1 MREKYI
7 RYHGNNINIMQTHP
21 SPKTLLENFRL
32 TTFDILGG
40 LAIIVEYDKI
50 IDDGNTIYGVEE
62 TRDPKLAPLKALQ
75 ALSGS
80 LLLPWLPYRIDSQLL
95 KSAPTPGLATRFP
108 SRTGANGSDARILD
122 MIGGELSMTA
132 KIAAIMPAPETKHY
146 SKILSTAAKNT
157 ANILAKDNKL
167 LADTLKAI
175 ENFLH
180 GTLRENLYTLSKLIA
195 NSQLTPDQAHQQQL
209 HIEGKTTSNLDI
221 EKVVIISPIIHG
233 EYELKV
239 LVNALTKYLE
249 KMPQQ
254 GKNIDFYIA
263 APDDQLANQIVDVL
277 NKKKNYRVSNT
288 YTFGRDFS
296 DEDRVKKIAENIA
309 NMGGTKKKLY
319 TILLDIPDILAE
331 KLGEAIKNQQDI
343 HIAWVLHRIRYKYDK
358 YLKDY
363 IFDTSPTLTLIR

>member
-1 MREKYI
+1 
-7 RYHGNNINIMQTHP
+7 MQTQP

-75 ALSGS
+75 ALTGS
-80 LLLPWLPYRIDSQLL
+80 LLLPWLPYRVDSQLL
-95 KSAPTPGLATRFP
+95 KSAPALGLAARFP

-195 NSQLTPDQAHQQQL
+195 NSQLTPDQAYQQQL
-209 HIEGKTTSNLDI
+209 SIEGKTTSNLDI

-233 EYELKV
+233 EYELEV
-239 LVNALTKYLE
+239 LVNALTNYLE
-249 KMPQQ
+249 NMPQQ
-254 GKNIDFYIA
+254 GKRKNIDFYIA
-263 APDDQLANQIVDVL
+263 APDNNLAKQVIVAL
-277 NKKKNYRVSNT
+277 SKKRYRVTNT
-288 YTFGRDFS
+288 YVFGRDLS
-296 DEDRVKKIAENIA
+296 HENIVKKIAESIA

-319 TILLDIPDILAE
+319 TILLDVPDILAE

-363 IFDTSPTLTLIR
+363 VFDTNPTLTLIR